1 MRFVLRG
8 GAGKGVNRRGGG
20 GKPASGRVWG
30 RTEKKEGKG
39 EGEGALE
46 RVFF

>member
-8 GAGKGVNRRGGG
+8 GAGKWGKPTRGRGGG
-20 GKPASGRVWG
+20 RVPGG

-39 EGEGALE
+39 EGEGVCPVGELIG
-46 RVFF
+46 